1 MGNETAQPQ
10 GGVSRTAPRALAM
23 AGLATAVFLVIL
35 DNSMVN
41 LAGPTL
47 REGLGLTTTELT
59 VVVNSYLVPFAGLLL
74 LGGRLADVLG
84 ARLVFLSGLATYV
97 AASTICA
104 LADDLEM
111 LIAGR
116 IAQGIG
122 AAVVTPAALSL
133 VLSLYTSGAE
143 RTRAMGI
150 WGAVAGAG
158 SLLGVF
164 LGGAVTQA
172 LGWQAVFWTPVPI
185 GIVAA
190 IVVWRSMPPT
200 PSRRGHFDALGAVL
214 ITLGISALAIGM
226 LSAPDAG
233 WGSPTTL
240 VGIAAGLVCL
250 AAFVLVERRSAQP
263 LVPLGVFARLPVVTA
278 NLVML
283 LLGGTLT
290 SLFFFLPQ
298 YQQQVLGMS
307 PLESGLSQLP
317 IAIMIILGSIAAPA
331 LANRIGLSRGLPA
344 GLAVLLAGLGW
355 LALDPTADG
364 FSATL
369 LGAFLLIGL
378 GLGLGAVNATAMAV
392 RDTADGEGGLLSG
405 LINTAQPLGGAVG
418 LAALAGVA
426 IGAPTA
432 GTSGISFTT
441 AFLGEG
447 AFVLAAIAIALI
459 PTSTSRTR
467 AAWSAP
473 SPRCRVGR

>member
-1 MGNETAQPQ
+1 MRNG
-10 GGVSRTAPRALAM
+10 TAPRGVAM
-23 AGLATAVFLVIL
+23 AGLATSVFLVIL
-35 DNSMVN
+35 DSSMVN
-41 LAGPTL
+41 LAGPTI
-47 REGLGLTTTELT
+47 REGLGLSTTELT
-59 VVVNSYLVPFAGLLL
+59 VVVNSYLVAFAGPLL

-84 ARLVFLSGLATYV
+84 GRKVFLSGLTTYV
-97 AASTICA
+97 VASAACA
-104 LADDLEM
+104 LAGGIEV

-116 IAQGIG
+116 IAQGLG
-122 AAVVTPAALSL
+122 AALVTPAALSL
-133 VLSLYTSGAE
+133 VLRLYATGAE
-143 RTRAMGI
+143 RTRAMGV

-185 GIVAA
+185 GIGAA
-190 IVVWRSMPPT
+190 VVVWRSTPPT

-214 ITLGISALAIGM
+214 ITLGISAIAFGM
-226 LSAPDAG
+226 LAAPDAG

-240 VGIAAGLVCL
+240 TGIAAGLTCL

-263 LVPLGVFARLPVVTA
+263 LVPVGVFRRKPVVTA

-298 YQQQVLGMS
+298 YQQHVLGMS
-307 PLESGLSQLP
+307 PLASGLSQLP
-317 IAIMIILGSIAAPA
+317 IAIMIILGSVAAPS
-331 LANRIGLSRGLPA
+331 LASRIGLSRGLPT

-355 LALDPTADG
+355 LVLDPTTDG

-369 LGAFLLIGL
+369 LGAFVLIGL

-392 RDTADGEGGLLSG
+392 RDTADGEGGLISG
-405 LINTAQPLGGAVG
+405 LINAAQPVGGAVG
-418 LAALAGVA
+418 LAALAGAA
-426 IGAPTA
+426 IGVPIETA
-432 GTSGISFTT
+432 GTGDISFTT

-447 AFVLAAIAIALI
+447 AFILVAIAIALI
-459 PTSTSRTR
+459 PASTRRTALTCTR
-467 AAWSAP
+467 P
-473 SPRCRVGR
+473 